1 MMQFTIGSRKGG
13 HRSQARG
20 SSSASPSPAFS
31 STSPTIIITV
41 ITIVFIPPSCSC
53 LCKGHTLF
61 VFFLSS
67 TAPILHPSSSFSSPL
82 SSFTQVGRPTTDYLW
97 IDISLSLLIICFSQ
111 SGQQRKKCYATLLHW
126 PSWLRS
132 SPTSTSSPPPP
143 SPSCLH
149 NQDQFEII
157 ISTRCR
163 TPWFCSSAALGS
175 GFSDVTAHMSSTIR
189 RLHIQEKTLLS
200 QFQNKLVLVTL

>member
-1 MMQFTIGSRKGG
+1 MLMLMQR
-13 HRSQARG
+13 
-20 SSSASPSPAFS
+20 FS
-31 STSPTIIITV
+31 
-41 ITIVFIPPSCSC
+41 
-53 LCKGHTLF
+53 
-61 VFFLSS
+61 FFR
-67 TAPILHPSSSFSSPL
+67 PL
-82 SSFTQVGRPTTDYLW
+82 PQFCIHHHHSLPHYISSFTQVGRPTTDDLW

-132 SPTSTSSPPPP
+132 SPTSTSSPPPA

-157 ISTRCR
+157 IYTRCR

>member
-53 LCKGHTLF
+53 LCRGHTIF

-67 TAPILHPSSSFSSPL
+67 SAPILHPSFSSPL
-82 SSFTQVGRPTTDYLW
+82 HIIIYPSWSPNYRWSLNWYFTFFLDHLFFPIRTTE
-97 IDISLSLLIICFSQ
+97 
-111 SGQQRKKCYATLLHW
+111 KKMLCYIATLTLMV
-126 PSWLRS
+126 
-132 SPTSTSSPPPP
+132 T
-143 SPSCLH
+143 
-149 NQDQFEII
+149 II
-157 ISTRCR
+157 THINIIPAT
-163 TPWFCSSAALGS
+163 T
-175 GFSDVTAHMSSTIR
+175 VTI
-189 RLHIQEKTLLS
+189 LLA
-200 QFQNKLVLVTL
+200 

>member
-1 MMQFTIGSRKGG
+1 MMQFTIGSRKAG

-82 SSFTQVGRPTTDYLW
+82 HIIIYPSWSPNYRWSLNWYFTFFLDHLFFPIRTTE
-97 IDISLSLLIICFSQ
+97 
-111 SGQQRKKCYATLLHW
+111 KKMLCYIATLALMV
-126 PSWLRS
+126 
-132 SPTSTSSPPPP
+132 T
-143 SPSCLH
+143 
-149 NQDQFEII
+149 II
-157 ISTRCR
+157 THINIIPAT
-163 TPWFCSSAALGS
+163 T
-175 GFSDVTAHMSSTIR
+175 VTI
-189 RLHIQEKTLLS
+189 LLA
-200 QFQNKLVLVTL
+200 